1 MDEGTAITVAF
12 IGAAL
17 MIVGSIMDYNLADED
32 CDDEYET
39 SMNYGTDDY
48 EDCLEELSESSNF
61 ASLIYNAGYPVLL
74 FSLALAI
81 MNRE

>member
-1 MDEGTAITVAF
+1 MDEGSALTVAF

-17 MIVGSIMDYNLADED
+17 MVVGSIMDYNLSGKD

-39 SMNYGTDDY
+39 SINYGTDDY
-48 EDCLEELSESSNF
+48 EDCVEDFSDQTRL
-61 ASLIYNAGYPVLL
+61 ATLIYSAGYPVLL

-81 MNRE
+81 MNRG

>member
-32 CDDEYET
+32 CDDEGD
-39 SMNYGTDDY
+39 MYGYSSNQY
-48 EDCLEELSESSNF
+48 EDCWEDLSGGRSF
-61 ASLIYNAGYPVLL
+61 ASLIYSAGYPVLL

-81 MNRE
+81 MNKR

>member
-32 CDDEYET
+32 CDGEEE
-39 SMNYGTDDY
+39 MYGYGSNQY
-48 EDCLEELSESSNF
+48 EDCWEDLSGARSF
-61 ASLIYNAGYPVLL
+61 ASLIYSAGYPVLL
-74 FSLALAI
+74 FSLALAV
-81 MNRE
+81 MTRK

>member
-1 MDEGTAITVAF
+1 MDEGTVLAVAF
-12 IGAAL
+12 LGAAL
-17 MIVGSIMDYNLADED
+17 MIGGSIMDYNLAGED
-32 CDDEYET
+32 CDYEYERD
-39 SMNYGTDDY
+39 YDDY
-48 EDCLEELSESSNF
+48 EDCMEELSEKSSF